1 MKTNSAVLM
10 ELSNVAWN
18 EQQLLKKYNNEQSV
32 FKQLIESGFVIDAG
46 KKTIGEQLYKISN
59 KGREKAWGNT
69 YKYPKVIIP

>member
-59 KGREKAWGNT
+59 KGREKAWG
-69 YKYPKVIIP
+69 

>member
-32 FKQLIESGFVIDAG
+32 FKQLIESGFVIDAA

-59 KGREKAWGNT
+59 KGREKAWG
-69 YKYPKVIIP
+69 